1 MAEYNDWEPQLG
13 PVTGKLQQEPRVFG
27 HDAAAVTPG
36 ALSLN
41 LSDSRVLKVTT
52 AGTGYDPSDVGDT
65 LTQSSTTGSGSGM
78 QVNITA
84 VKLISTGPDVYGLD
98 LVTVI
103 TAGSGYAP
111 GDTITFGNSS
121 SGGSGGV
128 ATVQPDGITLPNVT
142 TRGAVI
148 YSGKSAAQ
156 DITIITEAGNAVE
169 FKNVQPGSVVGDK
182 APILA
187 MGVAGTDAPVDLVAI
202 Y

>member
-1 MAEYNDWEPQLG
+1 MAEYNDWGPELG
-13 PVTGKLQQEPRVFG
+13 PVNGLMQQEPRVFG

-52 AGTGYDPSDVGDT
+52 AGSSYDASDVGDT
-65 LTQSSTTGSGSGM
+65 LTQSSTSGSGTSM
-78 QVNITA
+78 QVNITEIDGTTLGA
-84 VKLISTGPDVYGLD
+84 
-98 LVTVI
+98 VTVI

-111 GDTITFGNSS
+111 GDTITFSAAS